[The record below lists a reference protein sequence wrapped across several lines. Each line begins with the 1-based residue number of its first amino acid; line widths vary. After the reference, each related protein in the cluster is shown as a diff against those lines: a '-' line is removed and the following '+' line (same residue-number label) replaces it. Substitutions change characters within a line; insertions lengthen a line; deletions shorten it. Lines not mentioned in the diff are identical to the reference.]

1 MLINTG
7 KFLSML
13 AIAGAAFFVSCSDAE
28 TSAGGSQN
36 ARLQVMLT
44 DAPDPNV
51 KEVWV
56 DIEGVQINREDST
69 GNSWVTLAGSHP
81 GVYNLLE
88 LTNGQDTLLSD
99 AEIPAGR
106 ISQLRL
112 MLGSDNYVILND
124 GSRVDLETP
133 SAQQSGL
140 KVNVN
145 QTVGGGLL
153 YRLVLDFDA
162 GRSIIRAGNSGR
174 YILKPVL
181 RIISFVPSGG
191 NVKGVVLPDSIRTA
205 VYAIQGTDTL
215 SSTFTDTLNGN
226 WMISDL
232 AAGAY
237 NFRFVPA
244 DSVLQPASR
253 SVSITLGQTTVV
265 DTVRLQ

>member
-1 MLINTG
+1 
-7 KFLSML
+7 ML
-13 AIAGAAFFVSCSDAE
+13 AIAGASFLVSCSDGE

-44 DAPDPNV
+44 DAPNNNV

-69 GNSWVTLAGSHP
+69 GNAWVTLAGSHP
-81 GVYNLLE
+81 GVYNLLD
-88 LTNGQDTLLSD
+88 LTNGRDTLLSD

-106 ISQLRL
+106 ISQMRL
-112 MLGSDNYVILND
+112 MLGTDNYVILND
-124 GSRVDLETP
+124 GTRVNLETP

-145 QTVGGGLL
+145 ETVGGGLL

-162 GRSIIRAGNSGR
+162 ARSVVRAGNSGR

-181 RIISFVPSGG
+181 RILSFVPSGG
-191 NVKGVVLPDSIRTA
+191 IVRGVVTPDSIRTS
-205 VYAIQGTDTL
+205 VYAIQGTDTI
-215 SSTFTDTLNGN
+215 SSTFTDTLNGRWLIN
-226 WMISDL
+226 DL

-237 NFRFVPA
+237 TFSFVPA
-244 DSVLQPASR
+244 DSVLQPTTR
-253 SVSITLGQTTVV
+253 SVNVTLGQTTVV